1 MDLNFNNVQ
10 FLVQKG
16 MRYDTPGD
24 WTVDENGLTISAW
37 EGLGKLAAQAVQL
50 HEFVEAVVLLAAG
63 ITPEEIDILD
73 DYRIK
78 SRLFARGELQSNLL
92 IDACR
97 AAEAIPVEKRT
108 LYAQAHNLALLVERM
123 FVEAGG
129 GNWQEHDAKIEA
141 SRGKIPFEE

>member
-1 MDLNFNNVQ
+1 MDLNNVQ
-10 FLVQKG
+10 FLVQKV

-78 SRLFARGELQSNLL
+78 SRLFARGDS
-92 IDACR
+92 R
-97 AAEAIPVEKRT
+97 AT
-108 LYAQAHNLALLVERM
+108 
-123 FVEAGG
+123 
-129 GNWQEHDAKIEA
+129 
-141 SRGKIPFEE
+141 S